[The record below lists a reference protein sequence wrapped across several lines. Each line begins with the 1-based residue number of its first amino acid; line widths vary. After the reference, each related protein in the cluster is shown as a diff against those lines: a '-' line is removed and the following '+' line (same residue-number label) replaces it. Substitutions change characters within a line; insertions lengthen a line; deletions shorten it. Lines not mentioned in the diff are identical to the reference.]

1 MHKIIIFVLIT
12 FFYFVSSAQTKIF
25 FDKVYNGDIKTVQ
38 IKSQSSQFSYPI
50 ISLNSSEKLIFS
62 FDDLNPSN
70 KVFDYQYTIIHC
82 NADWTK
88 SDLIFDDYCNGFEE
102 NSFYDYST
110 SFNTLVSYV
119 NFNLE
124 LPNNDINFKLS
135 GNYIILVYKN
145 YDIYDTVLTKR
156 FSVTENSAIVEGS
169 VISPQINAYKSNYQQ
184 IEFNITSNNFA
195 NGNNIKYLK
204 VNIFQNNRPDVAL
217 TNLKPDYINGNTLK
231 FSNPNTL
238 IFKAGNEFRFF
249 DAQNIRFASEKVANI
264 KLLDQYNFFLVP
276 EIERSRYFYQKDING
291 KYVINNQLGTSAN
304 SDADYIKVHFYLPR
318 DYEYP
323 NNDVYIFG
331 ELTNWQFLPEFK
343 MDYNYDHNIYQKTVL
358 LKQGYY
364 NYCYKLKK
372 QDIYPVD
379 GSFYETENDYVI
391 YVYLH
396 DFRMNYDKLIATKVI
411 PTKQ

>member
-1 MHKIIIFVLIT
+1 MHKIIIFILIT
-12 FFYFVSSAQTKIF
+12 FFSFVSSAQTSIF

-62 FDDLNPSN
+62 FDDLNSSN

-82 NADWTK
+82 NADWTQ

-102 NSFYDYST
+102 NNIYDYST

-124 LPNNDINFKLS
+124 LPNDDINFKLS
-135 GNYIILVYKN
+135 GNYIILVYKD

-169 VISPQINAYKSNYQQ
+169 VISPQISAYKSNYQQ